1 MNGTI
6 RKRGKNS
13 WQLIFDLPRD
23 ADGKRKQARRTV
35 HGTKRGA
42 ETKLRELL
50 AELDKGGY
58 VAPTK
63 ESIESFLV
71 RWLDTYAATNTS
83 PRTQRDY
90 RGIVHRYL
98 VPTLGTLTL
107 ATLRPDHV
115 QALYADMLARGL
127 SARTVLHPHRVL
139 REAWDTQSSGD
150 SSRGTSAM
158 LWTRRGLNG
167 SR

>member
-50 AELDKGGY
+50 AEFRRRERRFGALGDQ
-58 VAPTK
+58 AP
-63 ESIESFLV
+63 S
-71 RWLDTYAATNTS
+71 
-83 PRTQRDY
+83 
-90 RGIVHRYL
+90 
-98 VPTLGTLTL
+98 
-107 ATLRPDHV
+107 
-115 QALYADMLARGL
+115 
-127 SARTVLHPHRVL
+127 VL
-139 REAWDTQSSGD
+139 R
-150 SSRGTSAM
+150 
-158 LWTRRGLNG
+158 LV
-167 SR
+167 

>member
-23 ADGKRKQARRTV
+23 ADGKRNQARRTV
-35 HGTKRGA
+35 HGTKREA

-90 RGIVHRYL
+90 R
-98 VPTLGTLTL
+98 
-107 ATLRPDHV
+107 A
-115 QALYADMLARGL
+115 
-127 SARTVLHPHRVL
+127 
-139 REAWDTQSSGD
+139 
-150 SSRGTSAM
+150 
-158 LWTRRGLNG
+158 
-167 SR
+167 